1 MKKTSISIPDKLVH
15 NWLKQRSKIINNLG
29 FYVQKMHRKRPKRDI
44 LTQYNP
50 RGSETKIISVYWSL
64 EQHNLLRS
72 VAESIRVSVSR
83 LICMFLALND
93 SEAIL
98 RDLIPNY
105 DFSIISWNAH
115 CLKVCNTIRF
125 RRKNRG
131 KSPPLSP

>member
-1 MKKTSISIPDKLVH
+1 MKKTSISIPNKLVH
-15 NWLKQRSKIINNLG
+15 NWLKQRSKIMNNLG
-29 FYVQKMHRKRPKRDI
+29 FYMQKMHRKRPKRDI

-93 SEAIL
+93 TEAIL

-105 DFSIISWNAH
+105 DFFDVELGWF
-115 CLKVCNTIRF
+115 C
-125 RRKNRG
+125 
-131 KSPPLSP
+131 